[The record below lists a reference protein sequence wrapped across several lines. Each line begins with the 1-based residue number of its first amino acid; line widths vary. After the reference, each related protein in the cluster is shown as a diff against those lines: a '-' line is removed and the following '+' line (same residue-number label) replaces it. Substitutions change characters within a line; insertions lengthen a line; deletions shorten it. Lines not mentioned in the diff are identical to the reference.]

1 MQQPSLN
8 VDGKKYRLDNA
19 IWVLLG
25 ELAMTKD
32 SRNHFFPFQ
41 PKLDFSRLFLWTF
54 HSMCWDGIS
63 FFFTLKDHSHNFVLS
78 WQICCFPLILF
89 QALICVELLIE
100 KNLSPSLFRIATTCN
115 PPTTPPPLHQPTNG
129 FFLARLVAAATEN
142 AGSLQWISG
151 GGGWLFG

>member
-89 QALICVELLIE
+89 HALICVELLIE

-115 PPTTPPPLHQPTNG
+115 PPHNPPPPPTN
-129 FFLARLVAAATEN
+129 
-142 AGSLQWISG
+142 QWILSSTVSGGSHRKCWFTAMDFGG